1 MRNRVVCLWCVLSVL
16 ISAFVVDSAGQATA
30 VSPVQAPVVTEA
42 ERKSIVA
49 ATEALQPADI
59 PVLLPKAEAG
69 DASAQYMLGVAYADS
84 KAVQKDPAQAWLWFQ
99 RSAEKG
105 WPVGQNAVGTAYKSG
120 MGVSRNEVEAVRW
133 YRKAADQGYAQ
144 AQANL
149 GVAYYEGLG
158 VPQDATEAVKWFRQ
172 AAEQEN
178 AFGQL
183 WLGISYAEGHG
194 VAGDMGQ
201 ALIWFRKAAGQGEAK
216 AEYNVGRIYDNGLG
230 VSQDHSE
237 AATWYRKAADHG
249 NADAQFDLAM
259 AYHNGEGVHK
269 DREEAA
275 KWLGKASDQGSG
287 RASTLLGE
295 MYWNGELGRAP
306 IKRHIAMHEFEKGA
320 KQGYPVAPLTLG
332 EIYFKGWEFD
342 RDYIKACTWF
352 LIADDLDKAQ
362 TWGQTHPSDIAQ
374 LRKTLPSRISKTQEK
389 LTPQQFAECQRQAAE
404 WASANS
410 PKLSK

>member
-133 YRKAADQGYAQ
+133 YRKAAD
-144 AQANL
+144 
-149 GVAYYEGLG
+149 
-158 VPQDATEAVKWFRQ
+158 
-172 AAEQEN
+172 
-178 AFGQL
+178 
-183 WLGISYAEGHG
+183 
-194 VAGDMGQ
+194 
-201 ALIWFRKAAGQGEAK
+201 
-216 AEYNVGRIYDNGLG
+216 
-230 VSQDHSE
+230 
-237 AATWYRKAADHG
+237 HG

-275 KWLGKASDQGSG
+275 KWLEKASDQGSG

-362 TWGQTHPSDIAQ
+362 TWGQTHPSDIAE

-410 PKLSK
+410 PKLSQ